1 MSPFILLLISHVLGD
16 AIFTSS
22 RLAIIKRNSGLSSQ
36 VLAIGLHTGIHAI
49 FAGFL
54 LLVVGRLWL
63 RAALLVFALHF
74 IIDYIR
80 CKVEI
85 RLFGP
90 GRLLLRRSEVIA
102 WIWGANKDRL
112 NIDMSELRPWV
123 LINTMDQGAHLVS
136 LYVISKVV

>member
-1 MSPFILLLISHVLGD
+1 MTPFLLLLMSHVLGD
-16 AIFTSS
+16 GVLTYN

-36 VLAIGLHTGIHAI
+36 VLAIGLHTGIHAL

-54 LLVVGRLWL
+54 LLVVSRLWL

-85 RLFGP
+85 RVFGP

-102 WIWGANKDRL
+102 WIWGTNKDQL
-112 NIDMSELRPWV
+112 NIDTSELGPWV
-123 LINTMDQGAHLVS
+123 LINILVQVVHLS
-136 LYVISKVV
+136 SIYVISQVV

>member
-1 MSPFILLLISHVLGD
+1 MTPFLLLLMSHVLGD
-16 AIFTSS
+16 GVLTSN
-22 RLAIIKRNSGLSSQ
+22 RLAVLKRNSGLIDQ
-36 VLAIGLHTGIHAI
+36 IIAIGLHTGIHAF

-90 GRLLLRRSEVIA
+90 GRLLLRRSEIIA
-102 WIWGANKDRL
+102 WIQGTNKDQL
-112 NIDMSELRPWV
+112 NMAPSRRGL
-123 LINTMDQGAHLVS
+123 GF
-136 LYVISKVV
+136 

>member
-16 AIFTSS
+16 GIFTSS

-36 VLAIGLHTGIHAI
+36 VLAIGLHTGIHAL

-90 GRLLLRRSEVIA
+90 GRLLLRRSEFLALIL
-102 WIWGANKDRL
+102 GNKKDNL
-112 NIDMSELRPWV
+112 NID
-123 LINTMDQGAHLVS
+123 
-136 LYVISKVV
+136 K